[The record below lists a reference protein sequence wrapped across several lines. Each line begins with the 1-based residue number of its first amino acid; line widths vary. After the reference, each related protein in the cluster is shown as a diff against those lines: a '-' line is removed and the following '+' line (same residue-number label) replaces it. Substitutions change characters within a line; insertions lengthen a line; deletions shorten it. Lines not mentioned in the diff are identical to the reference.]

1 MIEYKVFN
9 ETTKDQIRKL
19 IEIGSKK
26 AKKRTLKDVI
36 KANEQKR
43 KVLKKLDAL
52 KEQIAKM

>member
-26 AKKRTLKDVI
+26 AKERTLKDVI

>member
-9 ETTKDQIRKL
+9 ESTKDQIRKL

>member
-26 AKKRTLKDVI
+26 AKKTTLKDVI